1 MAVFCFAWYTKQMLP
16 LKKLFRN
23 IRARR
28 FAYEPLVKVM
38 LSKNALLHNLHI
50 FERRCAPARI
60 APVLKSNAY
69 GHGLLTIARELDKQK
84 PVFLV
89 VDSYYEAL
97 MIKNEGI
104 ASEVLIIGYTRPEI
118 IQSAKQ
124 AGIIFTIVSFDQLKE
139 VAKNITRSTRI
150 HIKIDTGMHRQ
161 GIPVDKITEAITI
174 LQKNRNIHVEG
185 ICSHLADADVKNS
198 QYTELQITAWNDVYK
213 TFSTV
218 FSTIKY
224 AHVEA
229 TAGTRYAGKV
239 MMNVARIGLG
249 LYGIDSYEEPNTAL
263 HPVLSMESIVVG
275 IKELNKGEGVGYN
288 QTFHAPTN
296 MKIGIVPVGYFE
308 GIPRALS
315 NRGVV
320 SVKNKA
326 CPIIGRVSMNMMSID
341 VLGVDDIAEGDMVE
355 VISNQR
361 EHKNSVESIAN
372 LCNVIPYEI
381 LVRIPEKIRR
391 VWK

>member
-1 MAVFCFAWYTKQMLP
+1 MAVFCFAWYTKQMFF

-28 FAYEPLVKVM
+28 FVYESLVKVV
-38 LSKNALLHNLHI
+38 LSKNALLHNLHT
-50 FERRCAPARI
+50 FEHRCAPARI

-97 MIKNEGI
+97 MIKNEGV

-124 AGIIFTIVSFDQLKE
+124 AGIIFALVSFDQLKE
-139 VAKNITRSTRI
+139 AAKNITRPTRV

-174 LQKNRNIHVEG
+174 LQKNKNIHVEG
-185 ICSHLADADVKNS
+185 ICSHLADADIKNS
-198 QYTELQITAWNDVYK
+198 QYTESQITAWNNIYK
-213 TFSTV
+213 TFSAA
-218 FSTIKY
+218 FPTIKY
-224 AHVEA
+224 AHIEA
-229 TAGTRYAGKV
+229 TAGTRYAGEV
-239 MMNVARIGLG
+239 AMNVARIGLG
-249 LYGIDSYEEPNTAL
+249 LYGIDSHEEPNISL
-263 HPVLSMESIVVG
+263 RPVLSMESIVVG
-275 IKELNKGEGVGYN
+275 IKELKKDEGVGYN
-288 QTFHAPTN
+288 QTFHAHTD
-296 MKIGIVPVGYFE
+296 MKIGVVPVGYFE

-315 NRGVV
+315 DRGLV
-320 SVKNKA
+320 SIKNKA

-341 VLGVDDIAEGDMVE
+341 ISGIDGIAEGDTVE

-361 EHKNSVESIAN
+361 ESKNSVESIAN
-372 LCNVIPYEI
+372 MCGMIPYEV
-381 LVRIPEKIRR
+381 LVKIPEKIRR